1 MRVSLLLS
9 HTTKSTPL
17 KGPERTDTT
26 TLVFRELIH
35 VSGSIPRTLISDSL
49 LIISKI
55 DTWPNTLRKT
65 WSLSC
70 HRLDDFR
77 NKINV
82 IRPRN
87 EATSQTISICLL
99 YLYPGFDFLFSQ
111 QFNHSTRITRHCIY
125 QCTTIVQKHAQSLIN
140 QPVSSNHMIWRRK
153 DILNQDF
160 PAPVENSEAAWLI
173 IVFRNECN
181 IMAKR
186 CCNYKI
192 GREVLHV
199 PLHAP

>member
-49 LIISKI
+49 QIISKI
-55 DTWPNTLRKT
+55 NALPNTLRKT
-65 WSLSC
+65 WGLPRY
-70 HRLDDFR
+70 RLDDFR

-82 IRPRN
+82 IRRRN

-99 YLYPGFDFLFSQ
+99 YLYSGFDFLFSH
-111 QFNHSTRITRHCIY
+111 QFNHSTRITRYCIY
-125 QCTTIVQKHAQSLIN
+125 QCTA
-140 QPVSSNHMIWRRK
+140 
-153 DILNQDF
+153 
-160 PAPVENSEAAWLI
+160 I
-173 IVFRNECN
+173 IKNTHSRWS
-181 IMAKR
+181 ISQ
-186 CCNYKI
+186 
-192 GREVLHV
+192 
-199 PLHAP
+199 